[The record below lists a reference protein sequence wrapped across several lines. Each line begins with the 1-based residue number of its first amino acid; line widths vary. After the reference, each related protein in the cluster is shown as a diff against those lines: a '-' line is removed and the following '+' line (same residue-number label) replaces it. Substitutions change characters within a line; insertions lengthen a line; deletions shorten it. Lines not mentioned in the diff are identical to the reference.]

1 MARKSTKNTSVN
13 DETINEQIV
22 EGSTENVI
30 IPEETEVI
38 EDACEA
44 PEGVEDGTIIETE
57 EEVIEE
63 EPTKDTIGEEIGN
76 ILAEENNKKFEE
88 VKRKH
93 LTNQMI
99 GFLWNGQEMDW

>member
-13 DETINEQIV
+13 EEVINEQIV
-22 EGSTENVI
+22 EETTEDVI
-30 IPEETEVI
+30 TPEEEVI
-38 EDACEA
+38 EDASEA
-44 PEGVEDGTIIETE
+44 PEGVEDGTIIETKA
-57 EEVIEE
+57 EEVVEE
-63 EPTKDTIGEEIGN
+63 TTENTIGEEIGN

>member
-13 DETINEQIV
+13 EETINEQIAEEV
-22 EGSTENVI
+22 SGNVI
-30 IPEETEVI
+30 TP
-38 EDACEA
+38 
-44 PEGVEDGTIIETE
+44 E
-57 EEVIEE
+57 EEVIENACEASDGIEDGTVIETKAEEE
-63 EPTKDTIGEEIGN
+63 EPTKETIGKEIGN

>member
-13 DETINEQIV
+13 EETINEQIV
-22 EGSTENVI
+22 EEVSGNVI
-30 IPEETEVI
+30 TSEEEVI
-38 EDACEA
+38 ENACEA
-44 PEGVEDGTIIETE
+44 PEGIEDGTVIETE
-57 EEVIEE
+57 AEE
-63 EPTKDTIGEEIGN
+63 EESIKETIGEEIGN

>member
-22 EGSTENVI
+22 EESTENVI
-30 IPEETEVI
+30 TPEEI

-44 PEGVEDGTIIETE
+44 PEGIEDGTIIETN
-57 EEVIEE
+57 VEE
-63 EPTKDTIGEEIGN
+63 EPTEDTIGEEIGN
-76 ILAEENNKKFEE
+76 IFAEENNKKFEE

>member
-13 DETINEQIV
+13 EEAINEQIV
-22 EGSTENVI
+22 EETTENVI
-30 IPEETEVI
+30 TPEEEVI
-38 EDACEA
+38 EDASEA
-44 PEGVEDGTIIETE
+44 SEGVEDGTIIETKAEDVE
-57 EEVIEE
+57 EESTEN
-63 EPTKDTIGEEIGN
+63 TIGEEIGN